1 MSHSYEVNNMY
12 IAPNSIIR
20 IMNNVPLDN
29 SYNHTI
35 KFASLSAQQ
44 TYFSSASVVKFT
56 LNEQTYQRVEKG
68 KMRVEIKAEDL
79 YDCNYLSFQNTSFGT
94 KWFYAFITGVEYIN
108 NVTSEI
114 SFEIDVM
121 QTYLFDITVGECY
134 VEREHV
140 IDDTIGANTI
150 AEPIDCP
157 DAEVISRRQVPF
169 NSWKVV
175 INFTPSI
182 INLMANGVYNFCE
195 EVDTNIDGKIGQTT
209 DTIAKGYL
217 QLFKQMNSIV
227 KSTAQSL
234 FPNNAGDWREHQFT
248 GMTPY
253 VSPTIQEDL
262 NVQTVMDD
270 IQHNIDL
277 MNATGGTVNAVYQ
290 VPADIDNDFADQ
302 SIFDIEPE
310 WFAPI
315 DRFFYIDNR
324 SPVYYIPKNNKLFT
338 SPYTYMQV
346 INKQGG
352 EMKLAYEKIQ
362 SKKFWFQGAWQNGD
376 VNVVMYMSDYGTKG
390 TSSSSTKFMCRLPIG
405 NFPVC
410 NYNVNGFFSKLA
422 HSIGGLTRAILSQ
435 ATYRPT
441 TTTTQYSD
449 TETKTA
455 QHRQGRKVLSSFKT
469 VDTKQ
474 GEATST
480 TEKPQLQQYVADLGN
495 ISNNFIGLIQHVNGS
510 TSTSSVDIANDQMG
524 YEIHTME
531 ITAEYAEIIDNFF
544 ERFGYAIKKNKVP
557 NMSSRPHWNYV
568 KTGDTYIKGDCP
580 ADSLN
585 KIISIFQNGITFWKV
600 PSEVGNYSLNNH

>member
-1 MSHSYEVNNMY
+1 MY
-12 IAPNSIIR
+12 IAPNSIVK
-20 IMNNVPLDN
+20 IMKNVPLDN
-29 SYNHTI
+29 SYNHTV
-35 KFASLSAQQ
+35 KFASKSAQE
-44 TYFSSASVVKFT
+44 TYFSSAGVVKYTFQ
-56 LNEQTYQRVEKG
+56 NVSYQRAEKET
-68 KMRVEIKAEDL
+68 MRLEVATENL
-79 YDCNYLSFQNTSFGT
+79 YDCNYLAFQNTSFGN
-94 KWFYAFITGVEYIN
+94 KWFYAFITGWTYIN
-108 NVTSEI
+108 NVTTEI
-114 SFEIDVM
+114 EYEIDVM
-121 QTYLFDITVGECY
+121 QTYQFDIEVKQCY

-140 IDDTIGANTI
+140 ENDTIGANTI

-157 DAEVISRRQVPF
+157 EAEVIQRRPVTF
-169 NSWKVV
+169 NYWKVV
-175 INFTPSI
+175 INFTPSMVNI
-182 INLMANGVYNFCE
+182 IANAVYNFSH
-195 EVDTNIDGKIGQTT
+195 EVSLNIDGKIAQTT

-217 QLFKQMNSIV
+217 TLFKQMNSIIE
-227 KSTAQSL
+227 STAHSL
-234 FPNNAGDWREHQFT
+234 FPNNTGDWREHQFT
-248 GMTPY
+248 GMIPY
-253 VSPTIQEDL
+253 VSAPIDEGTGG
-262 NVQTVMDD
+262 NVATVIAD

-290 VPADIDNDFADQ
+290 IPVDIDNNFSNHAV
-302 SIFDIEPE
+302 FDIEPE

-315 DRFFYIDNR
+315 DRFFYIDAR
-324 SPVYYIPKNNKLFT
+324 TTPYYIPKNNKLFT

-362 SKKFWFQGAWQNGD
+362 DKHFYFQGAWQNGD
-376 VNVVMYMSDYGTKG
+376 VSVVMYNTKYGTQG
-390 TSSSSTKFMCRLPIG
+390 TSLSATDMMCRLPIG

-435 ATYRPT
+435 ASYRPT
-441 TTTTQYSD
+441 TTSTDVSGTKETT
-449 TETKTA
+449 TA

-469 VDTKQ
+469 TK
-474 GEATST
+474 ETAPTHAEST
-480 TEKPQLQQYVADLGN
+480 TDKPQLQNYVADLGN

-544 ERFGYAIKKNKVP
+544 EHFGYAVKKNKVP

-568 KTGDTYIKGDCP
+568 KTGDTYINGNCP
-580 ADSLN
+580 ADALN

>member
-1 MSHSYEVNNMY
+1 MK
-12 IAPNSIIR
+12 
-20 IMNNVPLDN
+20 NVPLDN
-29 SYNHTI
+29 SYNHTV
-35 KFASLSAQQ
+35 KFASLSAQEA
-44 TYFSSASVVKFT
+44 YFSGTGVVKYTFQ
-56 LNEQTYQRVEKG
+56 NVSYQRAEKET
-68 KMRVEIKAEDL
+68 MRLEVSTENL
-79 YDCNYLSFQNTSFGT
+79 YDCNYLAFQNTSFGN
-94 KWFYAFITGVEYIN
+94 KWFYAFITGWTYIN
-108 NVTSEI
+108 NVTTEI
-114 SFEIDVM
+114 EYEIDVM
-121 QTYLFDITVGECY
+121 QTYLFDIDVKQCY

-140 IDDTIGANTI
+140 VDDSIGANTI

-175 INFTPSI
+175 INFTPSM
-182 INLMANGVYNFCE
+182 INLMANSVYNFASS
-195 EVDTNIDGKIGQTT
+195 VDANIDQAIQLAPSNMFLEGLLNF
-209 DTIAKGYL
+209 AKY
-217 QLFKQMNSIV
+217 FNYII

-234 FPNNAGDWREHQFT
+234 FPNNTGDWREHQFT
-248 GMTPY
+248 GIVPY
-253 VSPTIQEDL
+253 VSDTILEGV
-262 NVQTVMDD
+262 NVNTVIAD
-270 IQHNIDL
+270 IQRNIDL

-290 VPADIDNDFADQ
+290 VPADIDNGFADQ

-315 DRFFYIDNR
+315 DRFFYINSRD
-324 SPVYYIPKNNKLFT
+324 PIYYIPKNNKLFT
-338 SPYTYMQV
+338 SPYTYMYV
-346 INKQGG
+346 TNKQGG

-390 TSSSSTKFMCRLPIG
+390 TNGSATKFMCRLPIG

-441 TTTTQYSD
+441 VTTTEREGSSSSMEQNREGRRVVSSRKYTESHKD
-449 TETKTA
+449 TA
-455 QHRQGRKVLSSFKT
+455 V
-469 VDTKQ
+469 
-474 GEATST
+474 ST
-480 TEKPQLQQYVADLGN
+480 TDKPQLQNYVADLGG
-495 ISNNFIGLIQHVNGS
+495 ISNNFIGLIQHINGS
-510 TSTSSVDIANDQMG
+510 TSTSGVDIANDQMG

-544 ERFGYAIKKNKVP
+544 EHFGYAVKKNKIP

-568 KTGDTYIKGDCP
+568 KTGDTYINGNCP
-580 ADSLN
+580 ADALN